1 MIIED
6 RICPASRMSKD
17 LQTKFQSYLEDLQS
31 KETDNPDSTATV
43 AAPDI
48 PSETSLPE
56 TETPDD
62 ASTPPSPDVA
72 PVIVFDAETPPQSPM
87 ADPFVAGG
95 KSSPPPLDASAD
107 PARSPSLAKWL
118 GGGLLL
124 FLLGGGIWLLPK
136 LWVTTEQN
144 RHHQQFLVEQN
155 QPSEVLKLANLSPQ
169 QRDKTLQAIANQP
182 TSSLDRNR
190 ARFLLAS
197 DLLDKYEGGAAI
209 KLLEGLERDYP
220 VMAPYIELK
229 RARGYELSNEKIKAK
244 EVWQGLLENYPNSP
258 VLIEALYQLGKT
270 EPQYW
275 QQAIAQFPHHPRTL
289 DILLEQL
296 RQNPQQPAL
305 MAQIVAANPQSP
317 RTYPV
322 RDRLLQQDTSTL
334 TPEDWQAIADSYWYQ
349 RDYKNAAKYYGKAPQ
364 TAQNLYRL
372 ARSQHLSQQK
382 TEAIAN
388 YQTLI
393 QKFPDS
399 PDTAKGITR
408 FVTLIPASE
417 VSPYLDQ
424 VIQRFPDQAPDAL
437 LQKAKLLDTVDSAA
451 AAQAYETLLKQ
462 YSNSNA
468 AAQYRWRL
476 ARQAAKNGDITQA
489 WQWAQELAEQN
500 PDSDEAP
507 KAIFWIGK
515 WAQQLNRP
523 QDAQAAFTNVLARHP
538 QSYYA
543 WRSAVMLGWKVGDF
557 NSVRSLNPP
566 VQPIAERPLP
576 PAGSD
581 LFKELY
587 RLGQDSAAL
596 SVFDAETQG
605 KEPILREL
613 TVPEQFTD
621 ALLKLAQSQYL
632 VGINQILDLRNPSDP
647 EQDKQWRSLRESPDY
662 WQALFPFPY
671 QEKIFSWAQK
681 RNLNPFL
688 VTALIRQESRFEKD
702 IRSPVGATGLMQV
715 MPATA
720 EWIAPQINLKKYS
733 LTDVN
738 DNLNMGT
745 WYFDHT
751 HDTYNNNSALAVAS
765 YNAGP
770 GNVAKW
776 LKEFQGNDPDRFVEA
791 IPFAETKGYVESVFG
806 NYWNYLRIYDPEIA
820 QLMGQEKK
828 GG

>member
-1 MIIED
+1 
-6 RICPASRMSKD
+6 MSKD

-31 KETDNPDSTATV
+31 QETDSPDSIATV

-48 PSETSLPE
+48 VPSDPSPSDLSGSDTAPA
-56 TETPDD
+56 DD
-62 ASTPPSPDVA
+62 SSTPPSPA
-72 PVIVFDAETPPQSPM
+72 TSPVIVFDTETPPQSPPVN
-87 ADPFVAGG
+87 PFSPAGDV
-95 KSSPPPLDASAD
+95 SSFVTRPSPTEPN
-107 PARSPSLAKWL
+107 RSPSLAKWL

-124 FLLGGGIWLLPK
+124 LLLGGGLWLLPK
-136 LWVTTEQN
+136 LWVTTEEN
-144 RHHQQFLVEQN
+144 RNHQQFLVEQN
-155 QPSEVLKLANLSPQ
+155 QPSEALKLVNLPPQ
-169 QRDKTLQAIANQP
+169 QRDSSLQAIANQSQP
-182 TSSLDRNR
+182 SLDRSR

-197 DLLDKYEGGAAI
+197 DLLDKYEGGSAL
-209 KLLEGLERDYP
+209 KLLEGLENDYP
-220 VMAPYIELK
+220 VMAPYIVLK

-244 EVWQGLLENYPNSP
+244 ETWQGLVENYPDSP
-258 VLIEALYQLGKT
+258 VMIEALYQLGKT
-270 EPQYW
+270 DPQYW
-275 QQAIAQFPHHPRTL
+275 QKAIAEFPHHPRTL

-296 RQNPQQPAL
+296 RQNPQQPGL

-322 RDRLLQQDTSTL
+322 RDRLLQQDTSSL
-334 TPEDWQAIADSYWYQ
+334 TPETWQAIADSYWYQ
-349 RDYKNAAKYYGKAPQ
+349 RDYKNAAKYYGKAPE

-372 ARSQHLSQQK
+372 ARSQHLSSQK

-388 YQTLI
+388 YRTLI

-424 VIQRFPDQAPDAL
+424 VIQKFPDQAPDAL

-489 WQWAQELAEQN
+489 WQWAQELAKQN
-500 PDSDEAP
+500 PDSNEAP

-566 VQPIAERPLP
+566 VQAIAVRPLP

-587 RLGQDSAAL
+587 RLGQDSAAI

-605 KEPILREL
+605 KEPTLREL
-613 TVPEQFTD
+613 TIPEQFTD
-621 ALLKLAQSQYL
+621 ALLKLAQNQYL

-738 DNLNMGT
+738 DNLNLGT

-776 LKEFQGNDPDRFVEA
+776 LKEFQGNDPDRFVEN

-820 QLMGQEKK
+820 QLMGKEK
-828 GG
+828 